1 MMGAAVEFMGTI
13 RSMHDRNLEVV
24 MS

>member
-1 MMGAAVEFMGTI
+1 MGAAVEFMGTI